1 MSNQPMSIEQANLIW
16 DACYG
21 DDINSDGW
29 STYTSEQRQLAIEIR
44 QQDHDRQRGCWG
56 VWNISDRH

>member
-1 MSNQPMSIEQANLIW
+1 MSIEQANLIW

-29 STYTSEQRQLAIEIR
+29 ERYTSEQRLLAIEIR
-44 QQDHDRQRGCWG
+44 QQDHDHQRGCWG

>member
-1 MSNQPMSIEQANLIW
+1 MTIDQANLIW

-21 DDINSDGW
+21 DGTDGW

-44 QQDHDRQRGCWG
+44 QQDHDHQRGCWG